1 MMNNLRKKK
10 VLFLCTGN
18 SCRSQMAEGLLR
30 YVAGDRFEVY
40 SAGSEPADN
49 INPLAV
55 LVMNE
60 IGIDITKQY
69 PKHIEELSSQ
79 KFDYIITLCNN
90 ARNACPFFPGTA
102 QKIHWNLEDPAKAIG
117 TEKERL
123 IIFRKI
129 RDLIYGKISEF
140 LKNFT

>member
-1 MMNNLRKKK
+1 MSKKK
-10 VLFLCTGN
+10 ILFLCTGN

-40 SAGSEPADN
+40 SAGSEPAEY

-69 PKHIEELSSQ
+69 PKHIKEFTSY
-79 KFDYIITLCNN
+79 KFDYVITLCES
-90 ARNACPFFPGTA
+90 ARNACLFFPGTA
-102 QKIHWNLEDPAKAIG
+102 QKIHWNLEDPAKTIG
-117 TEKERL
+117 SETERL

-129 RDLIYGKISEF
+129 RDLIYEKISEF
-140 LKNFT
+140 LKNIP

>member
-1 MMNNLRKKK
+1 
-10 VLFLCTGN
+10 
-18 SCRSQMAEGLLR
+18 MAEGLLR

-102 QKIHWNLEDPAKAIG
+102 QKIRWNLEDPAKAIG